1 MTIDRE
7 YFFNT
12 VRDDLFSGGMAQS
25 QVDGM
30 NNLLNIWE
38 TDYAAANP
46 RDGDMWLS
54 YGLATVYHESAQTMQ
69 PIEEYGQGEGHSYAD
84 PTGPYGQSYYGR
96 GHVQLTWYDNYVKG
110 EEVFKKKFDRNVPM
124 VKYPHRMLEE
134 ETSAVILF
142 EGMIDGWFTGV
153 GLPDYFNAATGEE
166 DPYNAR
172 KIINGLDRAETIE
185 GYYWEF
191 KGAIRHQDEV
201 VDV

>member
-7 YFFNT
+7 YFFDT
-12 VRDDLFSGGMAQS
+12 VRDELFSGGMAQS

-38 TDYAAANP
+38 ADYAAANP
-46 RDGDMWLS
+46 RDGKMWLS

-69 PIEEYGQGEGHSYAD
+69 PIEEYGKGEGHSYAD

-110 EEVFKKKFDRNVPM
+110 EEVFKTKFDRIVPM

-153 GLPDYFNAATGEE
+153 GLPDYFSDANEEE

-185 GYYWEF
+185 GYYWQF
-191 KGAIRHQDEV
+191 KGAIRNAESGV
-201 VDV
+201 

>member
-7 YFFNT
+7 FFFNT
-12 VRDDLFSGGMAQS
+12 VRDELFSGGMAQS

-38 TDYAAANP
+38 ADYAAANP
-46 RDGDMWLS
+46 RDGKMWLS

-69 PIEEYGQGEGHSYAD
+69 PIEEYGKGEGHSYGEPD
-84 PTGPYGQSYYGR
+84 GPYGQCYYGR
-96 GHVQLTWYDNYVKG
+96 GHVQLTWLENYEKG
-110 EEVFKKKFDRNVPM
+110 EAVFKEKFDRNVPM

-153 GLPDYFNAATGEE
+153 GLPDFFSAEEGEE

-172 KIINGLDRAETIE
+172 KIINGLDKASTIE
-185 GYYWEF
+185 GYYWQF
-191 KGAIRHQDEV
+191 KGAIRDAESSV
-201 VDV
+201 